1 MIRPISTNVR
11 LLYGKVIR
19 VLSVPTAL
27 KCFRYSDDHVAAFI
41 CNICRSVA
49 AFDKVIPVPEV
60 SAPSHFVQI
69 ALRWPS
75 VRYLSDSEDIFRLA
89 LEKLRSSHFL
99 CRQA

>member
-1 MIRPISTNVR
+1 M
-11 LLYGKVIR
+11 
-19 VLSVPTAL
+19 L
-27 KCFRYSDDHVAAFI
+27 KCLRYSDDCVAAFMDLY
-41 CNICRSVA
+41 ICRSVA

-89 LEKLRSSHFL
+89 REKLLSSHFL